1 MKTLNAIPLALAL
14 SLASLASPQAGAAW
28 DLPPLDKVL
37 NYQPKL
43 PLQVFTAD
51 GVEIA
56 QFGAERRQFVP
67 IAKIPKLMQDAVIA
81 VEDARF
87 REHGGIDAKGVAR
100 ALLAMITGG
109 RTQGASTITQQ
120 MTRTVLLSQERTVER
135 KAKEIMLSLRVE
147 EALSKDRILEIY
159 MNEIFLG
166 QRAYGFAAAA
176 QTYFGKPMDKLSIAE
191 TAMLAG
197 LPQNPYYANP
207 VANLGR
213 ATQRQHLVLERMRA
227 TGVISAAQAAAARAE
242 KLVIRSPLQVPIHA
256 EHVAE
261 MARRAVVERFGTEAY
276 SNGMRVV
283 TSLRAADQQ
292 AAWAAV
298 HKAVLAYDRKGAWRG
313 PEDQESLPTRL
324 DAAQEE
330 RSAAQLLREHR
341 DDETLRVA
349 IVLTASP
356 KELRVQ
362 LASGERV
369 SLSGEGLRWAL
380 PGLSPKAPAALA
392 LKRGAIVRLQA
403 QAAAKGKGK
412 GPSWAISQWPQVEAG
427 FVATDPA
434 SGRVRALV
442 GGFDFTRQPFNHV
455 TQAWRQPGSSFKPFL
470 YSSAFEHG
478 VMPATV
484 IDDAPFTSAG
494 GWSPQNSDGLFDG
507 PLTLREALAK
517 SKNLVSVRLAQ
528 QVGPG
533 PAREWAGRFGLEPAR
548 QPDNLTLAMGAG
560 SVTPLQLAGA
570 YAALANGGWL
580 QAPVVIERITDAQGK
595 VLFEA
600 PPAPPLSEERR
611 AVPARNVFLT
621 DSLLND
627 VTRVGTAARAQRQLQ
642 RPDVYGKTGTTNDA
656 VDAWF
661 AGFQPGLAAVAWMG
675 FDDPR
680 SLGSHESG
688 GGLAL
693 PIWLDYMAVALKGV
707 PVAPPAPPPAGVVR
721 EGDDWL
727 YEEWAGGG
735 WIGHIAAD
743 ASVTRQVPPVPAA
756 LPEGAGSG
764 VMTGQAVLP

>member
-1 MKTLNAIPLALAL
+1 MKSLNAIASALALAMAAG
-14 SLASLASPQAGAAW
+14 LATPEADAAW

-87 REHGGIDAKGVAR
+87 REHHGIDPKGMAR
-100 ALLAMITGG
+100 ALLSMITGG

-120 MTRTVLLSQERTVER
+120 MTRTVLLSQERTVAR
-135 KAKEIMLSLRVE
+135 KAKEIVLALKIE

-176 QTYFGKPMDKLSIAE
+176 QTYFGKPLDKLSLAE
-191 TAMLAG
+191 TALLAG

-207 VANLGR
+207 VANLDR
-213 ATQRQHLVLERMRA
+213 ALQRQHQVLERMRV
-227 TGVISAAQAAAARAE
+227 TGVISAEKAAAARAE
-242 KLVIRSPLQVPIHA
+242 RLVIRSRLDVPIHA
-256 EHVAE
+256 DHVAE

-276 SNGMRVV
+276 SNGLHVV

-298 HKAVLAYDRKGAWRG
+298 QKAVLAYDRKGAWRG
-313 PEDQESLPTRL
+313 PEDQESLPKL
-324 DAAQEE
+324 DAAQED
-330 RSAAQLLREHR
+330 RTAAQLLREHR

-349 IVLTASP
+349 IVLAASP
-356 KELRVQ
+356 KLVQVQ

-369 SLSGEGLRWAL
+369 SLSGEGLRWAQ
-380 PGLSPKAPAALA
+380 PGLAPKAPAAVA
-392 LKRGAIVRLQA
+392 LRRGAIVRVQA
-403 QAAAKGKGK
+403 QGKL
-412 GPSWAISQWPQVEAG
+412 WAISQWPQVEAG
-427 FVATDPA
+427 LVALDPA

-442 GGFDFTRQPFNHV
+442 GGFDFNHQAFNHV

-484 IDDAPFTSAG
+484 IDDAPFTSAD
-494 GWSPQNSDGLFDG
+494 GWSPQNSDGRFEG

-528 QVGPG
+528 QVGAG
-533 PAREWAGRFGLEPAR
+533 TAREWAGRFGLDPAK

-560 SVTPLQLAGA
+560 SVTPMQLAAA
-570 YAALANGGWL
+570 YASLANGGWY
-580 QAPVVIERITDAQGK
+580 QAPMLIERITDAQGK
-595 VLFEA
+595 TLFEA
-600 PPAPPLSEERR
+600 APAQPLGEERR

-642 RPDVYGKTGTTNDA
+642 RSDIYGKTGTTNDA

-661 AGFQPGLAAVAWMG
+661 AGFQPSIAAVAWMG
-675 FDDPR
+675 FDEPR

-693 PIWLDYMAVALKGV
+693 PMWLDYMALALRGV
-707 PVAPPAPPPAGVVR
+707 PVAPASPPPVGLVR
-721 EGDDWL
+721 DGDDWL

-743 ASVTRQVPPVPAA
+743 ASITRATPSLPPVPVS
-756 LPEGAGSG
+756 LPDTPGAETAPRLG
-764 VMTGQAVLP
+764 AP

>member
-1 MKTLNAIPLALAL
+1 MKRFSAAAVLLALT
-14 SLASLASPQAGAAW
+14 LAGPATPEAHAAW

-87 REHGGIDAKGVAR
+87 REHKGIDPKGMAR
-100 ALLAMITGG
+100 ALLSMLTGG
-109 RTQGASTITQQ
+109 RKQGASTITQQ
-120 MTRTVLLSQERTVER
+120 MTRTVLLSQARTVER
-135 KAKEIMLSLRVE
+135 KAKEIVLALQVE
-147 EALSKDRILEIY
+147 EVLSKDRILEIY

-176 QTYFGKPMDKLSIAE
+176 QTYFGKPLDKLSVAE
-191 TAMLAG
+191 TALLAG

-207 VANLGR
+207 VANLDR
-213 ATQRQHLVLERMRA
+213 AVQRQRLVLERMVA
-227 TGVISAAQAAAARAE
+227 TGVISAEKAAAARAE
-242 KLVIRSPLQVPIHA
+242 KLAIRSPMQVPVHA
-256 EHVAE
+256 DHVAE

-276 SNGMRVV
+276 STGLRVV

-298 HKAVLAYDRKGAWRG
+298 QKAVLAYDRKGAWRG
-313 PEDQESLPTRL
+313 PENRESLPRI
-324 DAAQEE
+324 DAVTEE
-330 RSAAQLLREHR
+330 DRAAAQLLREHR

-356 KELRVQ
+356 KQVQ
-362 LASGERV
+362 VLLASGERIT
-369 SLSGEGLRWAL
+369 LSGEGLRWAQ
-380 PGLSPKAPAALA
+380 PGLAPKASAALA
-392 LKRGAIVRLQA
+392 LRRGAIVRVVA
-403 QAAAKGKGK
+403 QGQGKGK
-412 GPSWAISQWPQVEAG
+412 GQGKGPVWSIAQWPQVEAG
-427 FVATDPA
+427 FVALDPA

-478 VMPATV
+478 LMPATL
-484 IDDAPFTSAG
+484 IDDAPFTTTA
-494 GWSPQNSDGLFDG
+494 GWSPQNSDGRVDG
-507 PLTLREALAK
+507 PLTLRDALAK
-517 SKNLVSVRLAQ
+517 SKNLVSIRVAQ

-533 PAREWAGRFGLEPAR
+533 AAREWAGRFGLDALK

-570 YAALANGGWL
+570 YATLANGGWM
-580 QAPVVIERITDAQGK
+580 QAPVVVERITDAQGK

-600 PPAPPLSEERR
+600 APALPLSEERR
-611 AVPARNVFLT
+611 AIPARNVFLT

-642 RPDVYGKTGTTNDA
+642 RSDVFGKTGTTNDA

-661 AGFQPGLAAVAWMG
+661 AGFQPSVAAVAWMG
-675 FDDPR
+675 FDEPR
-680 SLGSHESG
+680 SLGSNESG

-693 PIWLDYMAVALKGV
+693 PIWLDYMAVALRGV
-707 PVAPPAPPPAGVVR
+707 PVAPAAAPPGGLVR
-721 EGDDWL
+721 EGEDWL

-735 WIGHIAAD
+735 WISHIAAD
-743 ASVTRQVPPVPAA
+743 AAVTRAA
-756 LPEGAGSG
+756 AA
-764 VMTGQAVLP
+764 VTAVLPEADPLR